1 MRALVIVL
9 TSIVVAVLIFFSQPE
24 QERAVEF
31 VARSASLEQAGAA
44 AIAASDEQREIP
56 REVLKEV
63 STLPQQH
70 GPYRVVKVVD
80 GDTVAVDIEGKSTT
94 LRLIG
99 LDTPE
104 TVDPRTTVQ
113 CFGREA
119 SDEAKRLLTGTSVHL
134 EYDPSQGLPS
144 SAKASEGTVDK
155 YNRTLAY
162 IYMEDGALFNE
173 YMIAEGFGHE
183 YTYGT
188 PYTYQA
194 RFKAAEESARAQKKG
209 LWAENACADY
219 PTSAIHP
226 APHTSVPTGEYVCS
240 RNAYNCSD
248 FTTRAE
254 AQAAYD
260 ACRPGDIHKLDSDG
274 DGDACETLP

>member
-9 TSIVVAVLIFFSQPE
+9 TSIVVAVLFFFSQPE
-24 QERAVEF
+24 QERPVEF
-31 VARSASLEQAGAA
+31 VADSASLEQASAA
-44 AIAASDEQREIP
+44 VVAASDEQREIP
-56 REVLKEV
+56 REVLKEE

-80 GDTVAVDIEGKSTT
+80 GDTVAIDIDGRSTT

-113 CFGREA
+113 CFGKEA
-119 SDEAKRLLTGTSVHL
+119 SDEAKRLLTGTSVRL
-134 EYDPSQGLPS
+134 EYDSSQGTL
-144 SAKASEGTVDK
+144 DK

-162 IYMEDGALFNE
+162 IYMEDLPAQAGGISFNE

-188 PYTYQA
+188 PYAYQTE
-194 RFKAAEESARAQKKG
+194 FKAAEASARAQKKG
-209 LWAENACADY
+209 LWAENACTDY
-219 PTSAIHP
+219 PTSATNP
-226 APHTSVPTGEYVCS
+226 SPHTSVPTGDYVCN

-248 FTTRAE
+248 FATRAE
-254 AQAAYD
+254 AQAAHD

-274 DGDACETLP
+274 DGEACETLP